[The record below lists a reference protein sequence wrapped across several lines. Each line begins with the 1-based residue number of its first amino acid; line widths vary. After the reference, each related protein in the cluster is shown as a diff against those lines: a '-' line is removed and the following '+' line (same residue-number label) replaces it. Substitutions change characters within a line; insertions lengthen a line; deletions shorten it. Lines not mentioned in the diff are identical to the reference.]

1 MRSILFCAALL
12 VCTAS
17 IAEAQ
22 TANRSATG
30 RLSVAVSGAR
40 SDSGVV
46 RCGLYASADG
56 FRQPGREQ
64 SGVIAKPSGGQA
76 TCVFSGL
83 GAGTYAIA
91 VFHAEQNE
99 TQIEY
104 GLLGKPKQGFGFSRN
119 PSTTFGP
126 PSFEAA
132 AFTYAGGNQ
141 TVPVTL
147 HY

>member
-1 MRSILFCAALL
+1 MRSILFCAALIF
-12 VCTAS
+12 CAAS
-17 IAEAQ
+17 AADAQ
-22 TANRSATG
+22 TAKGSAPG
-30 RLSVAVSGAR
+30 RLTVSVSGVR

-64 SGVIAKPSGGQA
+64 NGVIAKPNDGQA
-76 TCVFSGL
+76 TCVFGGL
-83 GAGTYAIA
+83 GAGTYAVA

-126 PSFEAA
+126 PGFEAA
-132 AFTYAGGNQ
+132 SFNYTGGNQ